1 MTDRTQAFDTMKKD
15 LKKAMGDRAYT
26 MREAPNVK
34 VISTG
39 LFALDVATGIGG

>member
-1 MTDRTQAFDTMKKD
+1 MDRTQAFDSIKKE
-15 LKKAMGDRAYT
+15 LQKSMGERAYV

>member
-1 MTDRTQAFDTMKKD
+1 MSREQAFNSITKE
-15 LKKAMGDRAYT
+15 LKKSMGDRAYI

>member
-1 MTDRTQAFDTMKKD
+1 MSREQAFQEMKKE
-15 LKKAMGDRAYT
+15 LKRAMGDRAYI

-39 LFALDVATGIGG
+39 LFALDFATGIGG